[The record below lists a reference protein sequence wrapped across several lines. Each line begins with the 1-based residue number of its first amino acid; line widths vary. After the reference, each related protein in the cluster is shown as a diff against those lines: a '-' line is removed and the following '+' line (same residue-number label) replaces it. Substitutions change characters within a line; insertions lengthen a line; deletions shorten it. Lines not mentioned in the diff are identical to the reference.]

1 MISKREYE
9 RIYRAGRKEQLEQD
23 LSMLRDVVE
32 RSEDY
37 NDFRARLADQIKRL
51 DLNVS
56 DDL

>member
-23 LSMLRDVVE
+23 LAMLRDVVE

-37 NDFRARLADQIKRL
+37 NDFKGRLADQIRRL

-56 DDL
+56 EDI